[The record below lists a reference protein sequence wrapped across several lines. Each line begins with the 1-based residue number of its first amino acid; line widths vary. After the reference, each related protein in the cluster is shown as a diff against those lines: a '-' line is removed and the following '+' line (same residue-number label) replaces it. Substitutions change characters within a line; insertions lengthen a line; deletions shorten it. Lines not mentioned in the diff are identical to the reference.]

1 MSLEMHM
8 ADRSRTAL
16 LEFLDYLAAKG
27 LMAKAT
33 VAARKA
39 ASTQI
44 LGILESEEA
53 ADVTVLDLDQVVHR
67 FQNLHGK
74 KYTPQSLTT
83 YKSRVKAAIDDFA
96 SYSVNP
102 LAFRPSVQS
111 RERGKAKNGKLPP
124 APKASDDVEQVRPE
138 VNSRPVHSAMAS
150 SNILPIP
157 LRADLTVFIQ
167 GLPFNLTAQEARKI
181 SNVVLAMAPF
191 DL

>member
-1 MSLEMHM
+1 M
-8 ADRSRTAL
+8 ADRSRAAL
-16 LEFLDYLAAKG
+16 LDFLDYLAATG

-39 ASTQI
+39 ASSPI
-44 LGILESEEA
+44 LGILEPDEA
-53 ADVTVLDLDQVVHR
+53 ADVTALDLDQVVNR

-83 YKSRVKAAIDDFA
+83 YKSRVKAAIEDFA
-96 SYSVNP
+96 SYSANP

-111 RERGKAKNGKLPP
+111 RERAKPRNGKPP
-124 APKASDDVEQVRPE
+124 SVPKAADNIEAFKPE
-138 VNSRPVHSAMAS
+138 VSARPVHSAVAS

-167 GLPFNLTAQEARKI
+167 GLPFDLTAQEARKI
-181 SNVVLAMAPF
+181 SNVVLAMAPL

>member
-1 MSLEMHM
+1 MV
-8 ADRSRTAL
+8 DRSRAAL

-39 ASTQI
+39 AAGQI
-44 LGILESEEA
+44 LGILEPDEA
-53 ADVTVLDLDQVVHR
+53 SDVTALDLDQVVHR

-83 YKSRVKAAIDDFA
+83 YKSRVKAAIDDFT
-96 SYSVNP
+96 SYSANP

-111 RERGKAKNGKLPP
+111 RERAKPKNGKPP
-124 APKASDDVEQVRPE
+124 FAQKVPEDSEPVRTE
-138 VNSRPVHSAMAS
+138 VNPRPVHSAVAS

-167 GLPFNLTAQEARKI
+167 GLPFDLTAQEARKI
-181 SNVVLAMAPF
+181 SNVVLAMAPY

>member
-1 MSLEMHM
+1 M

-16 LEFLDYLAAKG
+16 LEFLDYLSTKG
-27 LMAKAT
+27 LMAKGT

-39 ASTQI
+39 ASSQI
-44 LGILESEEA
+44 LGILEADEA
-53 ADVTVLDLDQVVHR
+53 ADVTSIDLDQVVHR

-83 YKSRVKAAIDDFA
+83 YKSRVKAAIDDFT
-96 SYSVNP
+96 SYSSNP
-102 LAFRPSVQS
+102 LAFRPSIQS
-111 RERGKAKNGKLPP
+111 RERSKTKNGKQP
-124 APKASDDVEQVRPE
+124 AVQGGLDEAEPIKADTNPRPI
-138 VNSRPVHSAMAS
+138 HSAMAS

-157 LRADLTVFIQ
+157 LRVDLTVFIQ
-167 GLPFNLTAQEARKI
+167 GLPFDLTAHEARKI

>member
-1 MSLEMHM
+1 M

-39 ASTQI
+39 AASQI
-44 LGILESEEA
+44 LGILESDEA
-53 ADVTVLDLDQVVHR
+53 SDVTVLDLDQIVHR

-96 SYSVNP
+96 SYSTNP

-111 RERGKAKNGKLPP
+111 RERAKPKSDKTAPAQATSDNVDPVKA
-124 APKASDDVEQVRPE
+124 D
-138 VNSRPVHSAMAS
+138 VNSRPVHSAVAS

-167 GLPFNLTAQEARKI
+167 GLPFDLTAYEARKI
-181 SNVVLAMAPF
+181 SNVVLAMAPS

>member
-1 MSLEMHM
+1 M
-8 ADRSRTAL
+8 ADRSRAAL

-39 ASTQI
+39 ASSQI
-44 LGILESEEA
+44 LGILEPDEA
-53 ADVTVLDLDQVVHR
+53 ADVTALDLDQVVHR

-96 SYSVNP
+96 SYSANP

-111 RERGKAKNGKLPP
+111 RERAKPKNGKQTSSPGP
-124 APKASDDVEQVRPE
+124 SDDVEPKADA
-138 VNSRPVHSAMAS
+138 SPRPVHSAVAS

-157 LRADLTVFIQ
+157 LRVDLTVFIQ
-167 GLPFNLTAQEARKI
+167 GLPFDLTAQEARKI
-181 SNVVLAMAPF
+181 SNVVLAMAPL

>member
-1 MSLEMHM
+1 M
-8 ADRSRTAL
+8 ANRSRAAL
-16 LEFLDYLAAKG
+16 LDFLEYLAAKG

-33 VAARKA
+33 VGARKA

-44 LGILESEEA
+44 LGILEEDEA
-53 ADVTVLDLDQVVHR
+53 ADVTALDLDQVVHR

-96 SYSVNP
+96 SYSANP

-111 RERGKAKNGKLPP
+111 RERAKPKNDKNPSP
-124 APKASDDVEQVRPE
+124 PKAPE
-138 VNSRPVHSAMAS
+138 NAETVKTESSPRPVHSAVAS

-167 GLPFNLTAQEARKI
+167 GLPFDLSAQEARKI
-181 SNVVLAMAPF
+181 SNVVLAMAPPDF
-191 DL
+191 

>member
-1 MSLEMHM
+1 M
-8 ADRSRTAL
+8 ADRSRAAL

-39 ASTQI
+39 AATQM
-44 LGILESEEA
+44 LGILEQDEA
-53 ADVTVLDLDQVVHR
+53 ADVTILDLDQVVHR

-83 YKSRVKAAIDDFA
+83 YKSRVKAAIDDFGA
-96 SYSVNP
+96 YSANP

-111 RERGKAKNGKLPP
+111 RERSKPKNGKQPSASKAP
-124 APKASDDVEQVRPE
+124 EVPEPPKAEASP
-138 VNSRPVHSAMAS
+138 RPVHSAVAS

-167 GLPFNLTAQEARKI
+167 GLPFDLSPQEARKI
-181 SNVVLAMAPF
+181 SNVVLAMAPH
-191 DL
+191 DP

>member
-1 MSLEMHM
+1 M

-16 LEFLDYLAAKG
+16 LDFLDYLAAKG

-39 ASTQI
+39 AATQM
-44 LGILESEEA
+44 LGILEQDEA
-53 ADVTVLDLDQVVHR
+53 SDVTALDLDQVVHR

-83 YKSRVKAAIDDFA
+83 YKSRVKAAIDDFTA
-96 SYSVNP
+96 YSTNP

-111 RERGKAKNGKLPP
+111 RERSKTKNGKQVSSSKAPDVAEP
-124 APKASDDVEQVRPE
+124 AKNDTNP
-138 VNSRPVHSAMAS
+138 RPVHSAVAS

-167 GLPFNLTAQEARKI
+167 GLPFDLTPQEARKI
-181 SNVVLAMAPF
+181 SNVVLAMAPH

>member
-1 MSLEMHM
+1 M
-8 ADRSRTAL
+8 ADRSRAAL

-44 LGILESEEA
+44 LGILESDEA

-111 RERGKAKNGKLPP
+111 RERGKAKNGK
-124 APKASDDVEQVRPE
+124 ATQAQKEADDVEQVKPDSH
-138 VNSRPVHSAMAS
+138 SRPVHSAMAS

-167 GLPFNLTAQEARKI
+167 GLPFDLTAQEARKI